1 MNRAF
6 SDESTDVARNY
17 IRTIAFIDDEV
28 EFDVKNTTNDHLLDA
43 NDITKRFA
51 DAGKSCTFFKMQSA
65 DEKNSIVKLLQN
77 SDVCILDWKLTFP
90 GTVDNVP
97 EDQLEEDI
105 EDDEGR
111 GKHAKKL
118 LREIIAN
125 QNNSPKLIVI
135 YTAERDTGPIYDSVR
150 KIFSEKAF
158 QENEDELWV
167 QTDRYRIIICL
178 KPQLSNSHNGE
189 LAQRSIP
196 YAELPQL
203 VYREFAHLTGGL
215 VSNVVLRA
223 LTALKDNSNRLMQLY
238 NKKLDPAFL
247 AHRAML
253 SVPDDAEELFQDTLT
268 NSIKAVI
275 SYSNVTQGLRIEQ
288 IENCIDQQGY
298 EEKDI
303 VIFKKNNKIRIT
315 NDERKAWHREGYKK
329 FIPSILKNNEKNSLN
344 EKQLEE
350 YERHEK
356 LFNNALD
363 VFISD
368 NHKDINEEFAILT
381 HHKSN
386 LLHPSY
392 LPQLTLGTVV
402 RLIPERQYWLCIQQR
417 CDSVRLEEDKSRS
430 FLFLPLVETEK
441 RFDIIYKNSSEQYI
455 RLQVKNK
462 NCFELKTIPFRQ
474 TLNGIVLAEKQKD
487 NFLFQDADGN
497 SFEWILDLKES
508 HAQKIVNE
516 FSAALS
522 RVGLDESEWLRRS

>member
-28 EFDVKNTTNDHLLDA
+28 EFDVKNTTSDHLLDA

-135 YTAERDTGPIYDSVR
+135 YTAERDTGPIYNSIK
-150 KIFSEKAF
+150 KIFSEKTF
-158 QENEDELWV
+158 QENENELWV
-167 QTDRYRIIICL
+167 QTDRYRIVICL

-223 LTALKDNSNRLMQLY
+223 LTALKDNSNRLLQLY

-253 SVPDDAEELFQDTLT
+253 PVPDDAGELLKDSLVGSIDALFSYENISQRCSYPYIESWIEHIDTFAENEIEIKQNNL
-268 NSIKAVI
+268 SIDGNIRKEW
-275 SYSNVTQGLRIEQ
+275 Q
-288 IENCIDQQGY
+288 
-298 EEKDI
+298 KDG
-303 VIFKKNNKIRIT
+303 FKKAMCKLWEASLDGQPPIKKIESK
-315 NDERKAWHREGYKK
+315 ERELHRNAHKYYTPQNSSPVGA
-329 FIPSILKNNEKNSLN
+329 NEDL
-344 EKQLEE
+344 
-350 YERHEK
+350 
-356 LFNNALD
+356 
-363 VFISD
+363 
-368 NHKDINEEFAILT
+368 AILT

-386 LLHPSY
+386 LLQPGCI
-392 LPQLTLGTVV
+392 PQLTLGTVV
-402 RLIPERQYWLCIQQR
+402 KSIPQGKYWLCIQQR
-417 CDSVRLEEDKSRS
+417 CDSVRLDVDEPRS
-430 FLFLPLVETEK
+430 FLFLPLVKTEK
-441 RFDIIYKNSSEQYI
+441 QFDIIYKNTSEQYI
-455 RLQVKNK
+455 RLQIKNK
-462 NCFELKTIPFRQ
+462 NCFDLKTIPFKQ
-474 TLNGIVLAEKQKD
+474 SQNGIVSAEQQED

-516 FSAALS
+516 FAASLS